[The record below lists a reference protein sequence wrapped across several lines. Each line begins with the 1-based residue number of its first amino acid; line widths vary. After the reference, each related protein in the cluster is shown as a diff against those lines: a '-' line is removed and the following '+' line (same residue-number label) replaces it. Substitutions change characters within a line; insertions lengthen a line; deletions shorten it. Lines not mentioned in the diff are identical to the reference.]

1 MMIDG
6 IKQLPAQSPIFTKR
20 TGKSYETLGFMG
32 LSWDLAHHHLEKMSR
47 IHAYLG
53 EATGEKDENWMKF
66 EVCCKQW
73 GWKTSKIERLNWDL
87 AINMLVALQ
96 LNILPLFWEII
107 VCSPASKKEKMQG
120 LELVS
125 TNRVDQGATWEI
137 GAIRFSRKLG
147 DKVGD
152 KPSYQLS
159 ILGIFWLLQAT
170 NFPCFS
176 QDYDKIHQNSW
187 NPQHVPLWSLNEPHD
202 VSDSGTVLSH
212 DWEHHF
218 SERAWF
224 LRATRSRGDCFRLAT
239 WKELS
244 KLTTLGHI
252 PWTCPQISLIL

>member
-1 MMIDG
+1 
-6 IKQLPAQSPIFTKR
+6 
-20 TGKSYETLGFMG
+20 
-32 LSWDLAHHHLEKMSR
+32 
-47 IHAYLG
+47 
-53 EATGEKDENWMKF
+53 
-66 EVCCKQW
+66 
-73 GWKTSKIERLNWDL
+73 
-87 AINMLVALQ
+87 
-96 LNILPLFWEII
+96 
-107 VCSPASKKEKMQG
+107 MQG